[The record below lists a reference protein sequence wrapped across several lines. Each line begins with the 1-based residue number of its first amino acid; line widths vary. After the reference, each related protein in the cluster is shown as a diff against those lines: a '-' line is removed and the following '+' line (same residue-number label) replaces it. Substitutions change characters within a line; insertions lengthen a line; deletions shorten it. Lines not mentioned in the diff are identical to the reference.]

1 MDAIPVTEDSVV
13 VDLLGAKVS
22 MRYLLDDNQITF
34 FQLLNEQEKLFPDSK
49 AKSKDKEKSIPQL
62 IQENPDAIVKHP
74 DSKAKSKDKE
84 KSIPQLIQE
93 NPDAIVKHMDKW
105 INLFVTGWEGGKLR
119 PFQQGKRAS
128 AQLLLNDK
136 MIVWLECI
144 KQSGRLTFGGVEE
157 QKN

>member
-1 MDAIPVTEDSVV
+1 MDAIPVTEDSIV

-34 FQLLNEQEKLFPDSK
+34 FQLLNEQEKLF
-49 AKSKDKEKSIPQL
+49 
-62 IQENPDAIVKHP
+62 P